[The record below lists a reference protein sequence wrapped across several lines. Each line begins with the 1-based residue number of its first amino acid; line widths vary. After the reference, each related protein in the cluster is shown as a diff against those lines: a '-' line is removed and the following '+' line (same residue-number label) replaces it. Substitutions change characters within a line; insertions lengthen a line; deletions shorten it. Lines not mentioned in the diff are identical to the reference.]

1 MSGHFRRRSVFETIR
16 IANATAGTAVR
27 RGSRR
32 LSTLVVPVRLA
43 TPTRLLIA
51 PQDLR
56 SSDATIAQ
64 DIFAGRLT
72 FAGRHIETG
81 GRSPF
86 DITPP
91 SYAFAEELHGFGWLR
106 HARAA
111 ETEAARSKAR
121 ELVADWI
128 DLYGRVSGGFSMQPA
143 VLLRR
148 LISWTTHSPLLLQ
161 DADETFYRNFVKSLH
176 RQAVV
181 LLKERRVG
189 VAPLENLPSLLG
201 LAYYALCTDRSE
213 KLGAAVQSQLVASLE
228 SEILPD
234 GGHVSRNPQI
244 LIDLLFDLLPL
255 QQAFSARNLKVPQ
268 EIPSA
273 IARMIQML
281 RLLRH
286 GDGALALFNGMGVTE
301 ASQLATLLAY
311 GSSRTPLQQDASY
324 SGYQRL
330 EIGSS
335 ALLVDAGRIPPA
347 KWSATAH
354 AGCLSFEFSA
364 KGVRLFVNCG
374 APRAGQDVARQ
385 LVRSTAAHCTLTLDD
400 RSSCAFLSPG
410 RSKAYVAARILS
422 GPKHVTY
429 GREATDGGDTLIAR
443 HDGYEKEFGL
453 QHQRSLWLGD
463 DGDRLEG
470 QDMLVD
476 APPGK
481 LRRRKKLAGE
491 PIAFAL
497 RFHLHPSVKPALSE
511 DRKSVMLEAGARDR
525 WVFEAGG
532 LLIDLEESIFFA
544 TRQGQQ
550 RTAQIVVAGLG
561 AAGAAIDWSLTF
573 QR

>member
-16 IANATAGTAVR
+16 IAHATAGTAVSR
-27 RGSRR
+27 SGRR
-32 LSTLVVPVRLA
+32 LATLVAPVRLA
-43 TPTRLLIA
+43 VPTRLLIA

-72 FAGRHIETG
+72 FAGRHVETG

-111 ETEAARSKAR
+111 ETDAARSKAR
-121 ELVADWI
+121 EMVADWI

-148 LISWTTHSPLLLQ
+148 LISWTTHSPLLLE

-176 RQAVV
+176 RQAAI
-181 LLKERRVG
+181 LLKERRIG
-189 VAPLENLPSLLG
+189 VSPLENLPSLLG

-213 KLGAAVQSQLVASLE
+213 KLGASVQSQLAASLE
-228 SEILPD
+228 GEILPD

-268 EIPSA
+268 EIPAA
-273 IARMIQML
+273 IARMIRML

-286 GDGALALFNGMGVTE
+286 QDGALALFNGMGVTE

-311 GSSRTPLQQDASY
+311 GSSRTPLQTDASY

-330 EIGSS
+330 EIGS
-335 ALLVDAGRIPPA
+335 AAAIVDAGRIPPS
-347 KWSATAH
+347 KWSAAAH
-354 AGCLSFEFSA
+354 AGCLSLEFSA
-364 KGVRLFVNCG
+364 KGIRIFVNCG
-374 APRAGQDVARQ
+374 APHAGQQAARQ
-385 LVRSTAAHCTLTLDD
+385 LVRSTAAHSTLTLADS
-400 RSSCAFLSPG
+400 SSCSFLSVG
-410 RSKAYVAARILS
+410 KNKASVASRILS
-422 GPKHVTY
+422 GPRQVTY
-429 GREATDGGDTLIAR
+429 GHELTEGGDTLIAR
-443 HDGYEKEFGL
+443 HDGYQKRFGL
-453 QHQRSLWLGD
+453 QHQRSLWLGE
-463 DGDRLEG
+463 DGNRLEG
-470 QDMLVD
+470 QDMLLGVT
-476 APPGK
+476 PGRLR
-481 LRRRKKLAGE
+481 LRRKSASE
-491 PIAFAL
+491 PVPFAL
-497 RFHLHPSVKPALSE
+497 RFHLHPSIRSELQE
-511 DRKSVMLEAGARDR
+511 DRKSVLLQAGGRDR
-525 WVFEAGG
+525 WQFEAGG
-532 LLIDLEESIFFA
+532 LLIDLEDSVFFA

-550 RTAQIVVAGLG
+550 STVQIVVAGLG
-561 AAGAAIDWSLTF
+561 GSGATIDWSLTF
-573 QR
+573 LS